1 MMQGMSDAAL
11 QRFGPA
17 EEGAPV
23 VFALHSLGLRGESW
37 TDVAMSAGA
46 DLYTFDQ
53 CGHGAQAAR
62 SPKSLAAL
70 IADAE
75 AMLNKVP
82 GDRVHLL
89 GHSMGGCI
97 AAHLAT
103 SDTTGR
109 VVSLAIVASPL
120 KGSPAFRDR
129 ATAVADGN
137 LDSAIATT
145 LQRWFGPDGQVNHPD
160 AWNTA
165 AAALQQMQPE
175 GFDAS
180 WHALA
185 EFAGFAAL
193 TKITVP
199 VVVCS
204 FPDDLSTPPQNGEAI
219 VEALRARGTSAAH
232 HLCPAGGHMGPLS
245 DAQDLAALLSK
256 HWSRADAPSSME
268 AVR

>member
-1 MMQGMSDAAL
+1 MTQRISDTAL
-11 QRFGPA
+11 QRFGLGA
-17 EEGAPV
+17 DGAPV
-23 VFALHSLGLRGESW
+23 VFALHSLGLSGESW
-37 TDVAMSAGA
+37 HDVAMSSGA
-46 DLYTFDQ
+46 DLYAFDQ
-53 CGHGAQAAR
+53 CGHGAQATR
-62 SPKSLAAL
+62 TPKNLAAL
-70 IADAE
+70 IADAK
-75 AMLNKVP
+75 AILNEVP

-97 AAHLAT
+97 AAHLAA

-109 VVSLAIVASPL
+109 VASLAVVASPL

-137 LDSAIATT
+137 LDGAIATT
-145 LQRWFGPDGQVNHPD
+145 LQRWFGPDGQRNHPD
-160 AWNTA
+160 ARNTA

-193 TKITVP
+193 PEITVP

-219 VEALRARGTSAAH
+219 VEALQACGTSATH
-232 HLCPAGGHMGPLS
+232 HLCPAGGHMGTLS
-245 DAQDLAALLSK
+245 HAQDLAALLSK